1 MTLHPID
8 ASFENLTVFI
18 VDDDPDIR
26 DSLGLLLGLRGY
38 RTALFAC
45 AEDFLAAWRPG
56 FAGCVIADLRM
67 PGMSGLELQKELASK
82 GIKLPLVLLTA
93 HGDVSSARQA
103 LREKAIDFLQ
113 KPFREEELTA
123 AIDTGFRKDL
133 ERLNSDR
140 ERSTDQSGLATLTQR
155 EREVMAHLATGASN
169 VAIAQSLSISPRTV
183 EVHKARVMEKL
194 GARNLVE
201 LTRIADRAGKID

>member
-1 MTLHPID
+1 MTNHD
-8 ASFENLTVFI
+8 TSFENLTVFI
-18 VDDDPDIR
+18 VDDDPDVR

-56 FAGCVIADLRM
+56 FAGCIIADLKM

-82 GIKLPLVLLTA
+82 EISLPLVMLTA
-93 HGDVSSARQA
+93 HGDVNSARQA

-123 AIDTGFRKDL
+123 AIDTAFRQDL
-133 ERLNSDR
+133 ERLKSDQV
-140 ERSTDQSGLATLTQR
+140 RSTVESGLAALTQR
-155 EREVMAHLATGASN
+155 EREVMFQLATGASN
-169 VAIAQSLSISPRTV
+169 IAIAQSLSISPRTV

-194 GARNLVE
+194 GVGNLVE
-201 LTRIADRAGKID
+201 LTRIADRTGKVA

>member
-1 MTLHPID
+1 MTNHD
-8 ASFENLTVFI
+8 TSFENLTVFI
-18 VDDDPDIR
+18 VDDDPDVR

-45 AEDFLAAWRPG
+45 AENFLAAWRPG
-56 FAGCVIADLRM
+56 FAGCIIADLKM

-82 GIKLPLVLLTA
+82 EISLPLVMLTA
-93 HGDVSSARQA
+93 HGDVNSARQA

-123 AIDTGFRKDL
+123 AIDTAFRQDL
-133 ERLNSDR
+133 ERLKSDQV
-140 ERSTDQSGLATLTQR
+140 RSTVESGLAALTQR
-155 EREVMAHLATGASN
+155 EREVMFQLATGASN
-169 VAIAQSLSISPRTV
+169 IAIAQSLSISPRTV

-194 GARNLVE
+194 EVSNLVE
-201 LTRIADRAGKID
+201 LTRIADRAGKVA